1 MALVDST
8 AIGSDSPSETP
19 VLHVL
24 HEFTIIN
31 EQGCKEVAFA
41 DDFSS
46 PGKRNL
52 GVVIEKQI
60 FNSLMPGG
68 NKKVTHT

>member
-8 AIGSDSPSETP
+8 AIGSDSPSVTP

-24 HEFTIIN
+24 HEFTKIN

-41 DDFSS
+41 DDFSA
-46 PGKRNL
+46 PGKTK
-52 GVVIEKQI
+52 VITT
-60 FNSLMPGG
+60 F
-68 NKKVTHT
+68 